1 MTIKLITKEQH
12 ERLLTI
18 QRDVPNITFQNN
30 GYEYIPSNKM
40 GLKEMEAIE
49 EVSDVLKGCIE
60 GFRKFHNFK
69 LRENGKLV
77 VRIKYQW
84 DSSFTGVGY
93 VGVDEL
99 LNGFDN

>member
-12 ERLLTI
+12 ERLLAI
-18 QRDVPNITFQNN
+18 QRDVPNITIQNN
-30 GYEYIPSNKM
+30 GYQYIPSNKI
-40 GLKEMEAIE
+40 GLKETEAIK

-60 GFRKFHNFK
+60 GFCKFNNFK
-69 LRENGKLV
+69 LTKKGKLV
-77 VRIKYQW
+77 VRIQYQW
-84 DSSFTGVGY
+84 DSRFTGVGY